1 MYLFSRMQQQDEL
14 DPEARGK
21 NSKSE
26 TNPNVRNSNAQNGA
40 VRVPTY

>member
-26 TNPNVRNSNAQNGA
+26 FRNPKQIRMSEIQMLKT
-40 VRVPTY
+40 VP